1 VHCPRC
7 GSPNEP
13 GDKFCAACGE
23 ALGRSGKQPEPGSAR
38 NSLRAL
44 IGSDRKTRT
53 ITAATVL
60 AIVVAVVAFIALSP
74 DEDSIPRDGYTLS
87 AERIC
92 LKAKGQIVSAANQ
105 GDGSFAAKLVPIV
118 VRWREQLAELTTPAD
133 RTQQVGDLEDSLREM
148 EIEAAD
154 LARTSATGSRGQILA
169 EARRAEAASAEVE
182 AAVAA
187 LGLSEC
193 AAATIEFK
201 PVG

>member
-1 VHCPRC
+1 MHCPRC

-23 ALGRSGKQPEPGSAR
+23 ALGRSRKQPEPGAAR

-44 IGSDRKTRT
+44 IGNDRKTRT
-53 ITAATVL
+53 ITAVTVL
-60 AIVVAVVAFIALSP
+60 AIVVAIVAFIALSP

-92 LKAKGQIVSAANQ
+92 LKAKAQIVSAANEGG
-105 GDGSFAAKLVPIV
+105 GDFAAELVPIV

-133 RTQQVGDLEDSLREM
+133 RAQQVGGLEDSLREM

-154 LARTSATGSRGQILA
+154 LARTTAAGSRAQILA

-182 AAVAA
+182 TAVAA
-187 LGLSEC
+187 LGLTEC
-193 AAATIEFK
+193 TAATIEFK
-201 PVG
+201 PIG